1 MGRENIYTQAG
12 NDWINWMADPEAIRN
27 FILLSVH
34 PTPLPPTSF
43 HFSPT
48 HDLNQSD
55 TWNVLS
61 PGCQGRQNTED
72 YKSRWEGEELGSHSL
87 SLSQTHTHT
96 EADTIHL
103 FSESSYKHT
112 LALAHKQMFLTYKFP
127 PLHHL
132 PVSFGPCGLSRHLY
146 VCVRLCVWLPHLEI
160 CDSSENLNTERY
172 WHNVMVFQAKFFN
185 SPIAHKLCC
194 EYTQKQHPKKRHINV
209 FMCLCTCIHNLPF
222 LNHIHLC
229 ACVIVAL
236 ILENRKVLWG

>member
-34 PTPLPPTSF
+34 PAPSPPTSF

-87 SLSQTHTHT
+87 SLTDAYTHRGRHNALIFRKFIQT
-96 EADTIHL
+96 
-103 FSESSYKHT
+103 HT

-132 PVSFGPCGLSRHLY
+132 PVSFGPCGLSRPLY

-194 EYTQKQHPKKRHINV
+194 EYTQKQHTKKRHINV
-209 FMCLCTCIHNLPF
+209 CVCAYAHAYTIFHSSTISMCAH
-222 LNHIHLC
+222 
-229 ACVIVAL
+229 V
-236 ILENRKVLWG
+236 